1 MNLYYLKLTLNRIE
15 FKGEELEKV
24 PATAYIVNRKESRNP
39 IYFFPNWKDCDD
51 REKQNGQ
58 DFLDELLSFEEALN
72 SIAYFDNDTLVD
84 EMKLQRVAFPCHK
97 APEFPIAGIF
107 SDSHSY
113 KIRKDIE
120 GVGELEI
127 FIDAYDPWHMK
138 FDSHYH
144 VKSEDDLP
152 L

>member
-39 IYFFPNWKDCDD
+39 TTFFLNWNNYSSHDKYIG
-51 REKQNGQ
+51 QN
-58 DFLDELLSFEEALN
+58 FLNELLSFEEALH
-72 SIAYFDNDTLVD
+72 SIAYFNNDAIVD
-84 EMKLQRVAFPCHK
+84 KMKLQKVAFPCRK

-127 FIDAYDPWHMK
+127 FIDAYTPWHIK

-144 VKSEDDLP
+144 VKPEDDIP
-152 L
+152 W